1 VSFHWLQTF
10 VARHSMAVNLQPRL
24 TEMFLITR
32 GESVTQAWKCIDR
45 AGEGSCAQRMAT
57 LRFLVIDFRG
67 TRSLKRSSAS
77 MREGRELLSAAPDTQ
92 GLCVGGPKSSV
103 AKWAHA
109 DRTGSLYGGVD
120 PTRNILGFP
129 ATIVIDIRASSL
141 RTRGFAA
148 IFLFDTSTQ

>member
-1 VSFHWLQTF
+1 MDSSRCGKLPHRLRTTLRDNAKPCHFNWLQTF

-103 AKWAHA
+103 AKW
-109 DRTGSLYGGVD
+109 G
-120 PTRNILGFP
+120 
-129 ATIVIDIRASSL
+129 
-141 RTRGFAA
+141 
-148 IFLFDTSTQ
+148 